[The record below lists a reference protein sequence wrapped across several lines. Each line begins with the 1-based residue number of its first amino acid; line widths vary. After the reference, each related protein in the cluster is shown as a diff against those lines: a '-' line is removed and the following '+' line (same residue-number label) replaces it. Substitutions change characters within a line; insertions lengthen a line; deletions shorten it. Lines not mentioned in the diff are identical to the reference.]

1 MFVFATKRFV
11 NQIIACNSMYLRRSS
26 HFLKYKERELLLLLR
41 LFFLIGYSFI
51 FLVSDKNYS
60 NFEENGNIMA
70 MTRGALPLIKLIIN

>member
-1 MFVFATKRFV
+1 MQFNVLKTLESFSQIQGT
-11 NQIIACNSMYLRRSS
+11 IIAAAAAT
-26 HFLKYKERELLLLLR
+26 
-41 LFFLIGYSFI
+41 FFLIGYSFI

>member
-1 MFVFATKRFV
+1 MQFNVLKTLESFSQIQGT
-11 NQIIACNSMYLRRSS
+11 IIAAAAAT
-26 HFLKYKERELLLLLR
+26 F
-41 LFFLIGYSFI
+41 FFLIGYSFI